1 MKIDFKGLLEG
12 AWNSVFV
19 KDSIEKVHNNRMQI
33 CDACPFNSDN
43 MKAENNYK
51 TFRPDFHCTVC
62 GCNLDMKTRCMACEC
77 PTHKWEALATEEQ
90 EKEIIIKLENN
101 ESKS

>member
-19 KDSIEKVHNNRMQI
+19 KDSIEKVHHERIEI
-33 CDACPFNSDN
+33 CRKCPFNSII
-43 MKAENNYK
+43 MKEENGYK
-51 TFRPDFHCTVC
+51 SYRPDFHCTIC

-77 PTHKWEALATEEQ
+77 PTHKWEALVTEEQ
-90 EKEIIIKLENN
+90 EKEIITKLDN
-101 ESKS
+101 KT